1 MRDELSAKFAAL
13 GHPVRREILRQL
25 AEGSR
30 TVGVLAEPHGM
41 SGPAISSHL
50 KVLEEAG
57 LIDRTV
63 EAQHRRVSLRVE
75 ELVEVETWIAE
86 LKTFWGRSFDRLEN
100 RLTGADPVVDRASE
114 SSTESGGRDNE

>member
-1 MRDELSAKFAAL
+1 MKDELSAKFAAL

-25 AEGSR
+25 ADGSR
-30 TVGVLAEPHGM
+30 TVGVLAAPHGM

-57 LIDRTV
+57 LIDRVV

-75 ELVEVETWIAE
+75 ELVEIETWIAE

-100 RLTGADPVVDRASE
+100 RLTEGAPVTGDAGDSKFV
-114 SSTESGGRDNE
+114 SGGRDNE

>member
-25 AEGSR
+25 AGGSL

-50 KVLEEAG
+50 KVLEDAG
-57 LIDRTV
+57 LIARTI

-75 ELVEVETWIAE
+75 ELVEIETWIAE
-86 LKTFWGRSFDRLEN
+86 LRTFWGRSFDRLEN
-100 RLTGADPVVDRASE
+100 RLAGPTPVAGGADDSN
-114 SSTESGGRDNE
+114 TESGGRDNE